1 MSKNFILFQRS
12 AEISIEKQNT
22 DINNIRNDYR
32 FEIVQIKKE
41 HEKSITLI
49 QDNFTKTIQA

>member
-41 HEKSITLI
+41 HEKLITLI